1 MATSPQFVGNFQFDK
16 PTKFAGVHKD
26 WKRFSVQF
34 KRWIALLDARC
45 QQMLIVAE
53 RNLTTEITRESLM
66 QTVTGPTGEQVIDDD
81 ASSAM
86 ISRAE
91 TIANSIILMCEGEA
105 GSYVC
110 DLDDKVGPE
119 IWRRLTLRYQEHKG
133 KRSHALLLRILTPDW
148 QKGQSSISSL
158 LGRMTSRSTRKT

>member
-1 MATSPQFVGNFQFDK
+1 
-16 PTKFAGVHKD
+16 
-26 WKRFSVQF
+26 
-34 KRWIALLDARC
+34 
-45 QQMLIVAE
+45 MLIVAE

-66 QTVTGPTGEQVIDDD
+66 QTVTGPNGEQVIDDE

-86 ISRAE
+86 ITRAE
-91 TIANSIILMCEGEA
+91 TIANSLILMCEGEA
-105 GSYVC
+105 GANVC

-148 QKGQSSISSL
+148 QKGRLTSL
-158 LGRMTSRSTRKT
+158 HCLGERHSEV